1 MIDRKGV
8 VHMMMPMGSYV
19 RRGKRFVRKA
29 VANPKLRSW
38 TQKAAYFLGGL
49 VLSAASLGNHP
60 QPLPLAALCAGITGV
75 PGMLLAVGGCL
86 GYWIFWA
93 GAGGQGPAWMA
104 LGLVA
109 SLLLGGKKVTRH
121 MPLLLPSLAAAV
133 VAFTG
138 LVFQLLGTA
147 TDSVTVYLLRIGLA
161 AGAARVFA
169 VVLSRRDPVM
179 DWIACSLGVLA
190 LAQVAPLPSL
200 CLGFVAA
207 GMLGS
212 RAPFPAAALAGLA
225 LDLAQ
230 ITKTPM
236 TAVLSLTFLIRLI
249 PVLPKWVAYTAP
261 AVLYLVVSPL
271 CGVVDFTPVLP
282 LALGS
287 ALANLLPPQTP
298 IAHRRGETGM
308 AQVRLELAAG
318 ALAQTEQIL
327 AEAALYPI
335 DEAALIE
342 KAAERSCSCC
352 PCRKGCQDQVAVGKL
367 SPALLH
373 RPLVTVED
381 LPLSCRKRGRVL
393 LELRRIQDQYRAMR
407 ADRERQQEYRYAV
420 IQQYRFLCDYLR
432 DLADQLPRRG
442 KPIGQRYRPEVS
454 VCSAGLEAANGDRCL
469 WFAGTQC
476 RYYIL
481 LCDGMGTGIGA
492 EAEGKTAGNL
502 LKRLLSAGYPAEYA
516 LRSLNSLCSLRGSA
530 GAVTV
535 DLAQI
540 DLERGKVELYKW
552 GAAPSYLLSDGMAEK
567 IGTAGTP
574 PGLSVTQC
582 RETVDKLSL
591 RRGET
596 LVLMSDGVDG
606 EAAMRRA
613 SEMTRKTP
621 GELAPKVLQYG
632 KGNGSDDAT
641 VAVVRLYPLTL
652 ST

>member
-1 MIDRKGV
+1 M
-8 VHMMMPMGSYV
+8 
-19 RRGKRFVRKA
+19 
-29 VANPKLRSW
+29 
-38 TQKAAYFLGGL
+38 L
-49 VLSAASLGNHP
+49 V
-60 QPLPLAALCAGITGV
+60 
-75 PGMLLAVGGCL
+75 AVGGCL
-86 GYWIFWA
+86 GYWIFWD

-104 LGLVA
+104 MGLLL
-109 SLLLGGKKVTRH
+109 STLLGGKKVTRH
-121 MPLLLPSLAAAV
+121 MPLLMPALAAAA

-138 LVFQLLGTA
+138 LLFQLLGTA
-147 TDSVTVYLLRIGLA
+147 TDSVTLYLLRIGLA
-161 AGAARVFA
+161 AGGTRIFA
-169 VVLSRRDPVM
+169 IAMKRRDPVV
-179 DWIACSLGVLA
+179 DWLACALVVLA
-190 LAQVAPLPSL
+190 LAQVAPLPALS
-200 CLGFVAA
+200 LGFLAA

-212 RAPFPAAALAGLA
+212 RAPFPAAAMAGLA

-230 ITKTPM
+230 VTDTPM
-236 TAVLSLTFLIRLI
+236 TAVLSLAFFVRLI
-249 PVLPKWVAYTAP
+249 PGLPGWTGYTAP
-261 AVLYLVVSPL
+261 ALMYLLVAPL
-271 CGVVDFTPVLP
+271 CGVMNFTPVFP

-287 ALANLLPPQTP
+287 ALGNLLPPQTP
-298 IAHRRGETGM
+298 ISHRRGETGM

-318 ALAQTEQIL
+318 AFSQTEQIL
-327 AEAALYPI
+327 SEISEYPI

-342 KAAERSCSCC
+342 GAAQRACGCC
-352 PCRKGCQDQVAVGKL
+352 PCRKGCQDQAAVGKL

-393 LELRRIQDQYRAMR
+393 LEMRRSQDQYRTIR
-407 ADRERQQEYRYAV
+407 ADRDRQQEYRQAV

-432 DLADQLPRRG
+432 DLSDQLPKRG
-442 KPIGQRYRPEVS
+442 KPLGQHYRPEVS

-492 EAEGKTAGNL
+492 EAEGKMAAGL
-502 LKRLLSAGYPAEYA
+502 LKRLLTAGYPAEYA
-516 LRSLNSLCSLRGSA
+516 LRSLNSLCTLRGSA

-540 DLERGKVELYKW
+540 DLETGKVELFKW
-552 GAAPSYLLSDGMAEK
+552 GAAPSYLLSDGVAEK
-567 IGTAGTP
+567 IGTAGSP

-596 LVLMSDGVDG
+596 LILLSDGVDG

-641 VAVVRLYPLTL
+641 AAVVRLYPLTL

>member
-1 MIDRKGV
+1 
-8 VHMMMPMGSYV
+8 MMMPMGSYV
-19 RRGKRFVRKA
+19 RRGKRLLRKA
-29 VANPKLRSW
+29 TAQPRLRSW
-38 TQKAAYFLGGL
+38 AEKTGYFLCGFL
-49 VLSAASLGNHP
+49 LSAASLGNSP
-60 QPLPLAALCAGITGV
+60 QPLPLALLCAGITGV
-75 PGMLLAVGGCL
+75 PGLLTAAGGCL
-86 GYWIFWA
+86 GYWVFWD

-104 LGLVA
+104 FGAVLC
-109 SLLLGGKKVTRH
+109 LLLGGKKITRH
-121 MPLLLPSLAAAV
+121 MPLLMPALAAAA

-138 LVFQLLGTA
+138 LVFQVLGLD
-147 TDSVTVYLLRIGLA
+147 TDSVGIYLLRIGLA
-161 AGAARVFA
+161 AGAARIFA
-169 VVLSRRDPVM
+169 VVLERRDPVV
-179 DWIACSLGVLA
+179 DWLACALAVLA
-190 LAQVAPLPSL
+190 LAQVAPVPAL
-200 CLGFVAA
+200 CLGFLAA

-212 RAPFPAAALAGLA
+212 CAPFPAAALAGRA

-230 ITKTPM
+230 VTQTPM
-236 TAVLSLTFLIRLI
+236 TAVMSLAFLFRLI
-249 PVLPKWVAYTAP
+249 PRLPKWTGYTAP
-261 AVLYLVVSPL
+261 ALMYLVVAPL
-271 CGVVDFTPVLP
+271 CGVTDFTPVFP
-282 LALGS
+282 LAVGS
-287 ALANLLPPQTP
+287 ALGNLLPPQTP

-318 ALAQTEQIL
+318 AFSQTEQIL
-327 AEAALYPI
+327 AEVTDYPI
-335 DEAALIE
+335 DEVALIE
-342 KAAERSCSCC
+342 KAAERACGCC
-352 PCRKGCQDQVAVGKL
+352 PCRKGCNDQATVGKL

-381 LPLSCRKRGRVL
+381 LPFSCRKRGRVL
-393 LELRRIQDQYRAMR
+393 LELRRSQDQYRAIR
-407 ADRERQQEYRYAV
+407 ADRDRQQEYRQAV

-432 DLADQLPRRG
+432 ELADQLPRRG
-442 KPIGQRYRPEVS
+442 KPLGQHYRPEVA

-492 EAEGKTAGNL
+492 EAEGRTAANL
-502 LKRLLSAGYPAEYA
+502 LKRLLTCGYPAEYA
-516 LRSLNSLCSLRGSA
+516 LRSLNSLCTLRGSA

-540 DLERGKVELYKW
+540 DLEKGKVELYKW
-552 GAAPSYLLSDGMAEK
+552 GAAPSYLLSDGVAEK

-596 LVLMSDGVDG
+596 LILLSDGVDG

-641 VAVVRLYPLTL
+641 AAVVRLYPLTL

>member
-1 MIDRKGV
+1 
-8 VHMMMPMGSYV
+8 
-19 RRGKRFVRKA
+19 
-29 VANPKLRSW
+29 
-38 TQKAAYFLGGL
+38 
-49 VLSAASLGNHP
+49 
-60 QPLPLAALCAGITGV
+60 
-75 PGMLLAVGGCL
+75 MLMAIGGCL
-86 GYWIFWA
+86 GYWIFWD

-104 LGLVA
+104 LGLLL
-109 SLLLGGKKVTRH
+109 SILLGGKKLTRH
-121 MPLLLPSLAAAV
+121 MPLLMPALAAAT

-138 LVFQLLGTA
+138 LVFQVLGL
-147 TDSVTVYLLRIGLA
+147 DSDPITIYLLRIGLA

-169 VVLSRRDPVM
+169 VALERRDPVV
-179 DWIACSLGVLA
+179 DWLACALLILA
-190 LAQVAPLPSL
+190 LAQVAPLPFLS
-200 CLGFVAA
+200 LGFLAA
-207 GMLGS
+207 GMVGS
-212 RAPFPAAALAGLA
+212 HGAFPAAALAGLA
-225 LDLAQ
+225 LDLAR
-230 ITKTPM
+230 ITDTPM
-236 TAVLSLTFLIRLI
+236 TAVMSLAFLVRLI
-249 PVLPKWVAYTAP
+249 PGLPRWTSYTAP
-261 AVLYLVVSPL
+261 ALMYMIAAPL
-271 CGVVDFTPVLP
+271 CGVTDFSPVFP

-287 ALANLLPPQTP
+287 ALGQLLPPQTP
-298 IAHRRGETGM
+298 ISHRRGETGM

-318 ALAQTEQIL
+318 AFSQTEQIL
-327 AEAALYPI
+327 SEVAEYPI

-342 KAAERSCSCC
+342 KAAERACSCC
-352 PCRKGCQDQVAVGKL
+352 PCRKGCQDQVAVAKL

-393 LELRRIQDQYRAMR
+393 LEMRRSQDQYRAIR
-407 ADRERQQEYRYAV
+407 ADRDRQLEYRQAV

-432 DLADQLPRRG
+432 DLSDQLPRRG
-442 KPIGQRYRPEVS
+442 KPLGQHFRPEVA

-492 EAEGKTAGNL
+492 EAEGRSAANL
-502 LKRLLSAGYPAEYA
+502 LKRLLTAGYPAEYA
-516 LRSLNSLCSLRGSA
+516 LRSLNSLCTLRGSA

-540 DLERGKVELYKW
+540 DLEKGKVELYKW
-552 GAAPSYLLSDGMAEK
+552 GAAPSYLLSEGVAEK

-596 LVLMSDGVDG
+596 LILLSDGVDG

-641 VAVVRLYPLTL
+641 AAVVRLYPLTL

>member
-1 MIDRKGV
+1 
-8 VHMMMPMGSYV
+8 MMMPMGSYV
-19 RRGKRFVRKA
+19 RRGKRFLRKA
-29 VANPKLRSW
+29 ATQPRLRSW
-38 TQKAAYFLGGL
+38 AKNAGYFLSGL
-49 VLSAASLGNHP
+49 LLSAASLGNHP
-60 QPLPLAALCAGITGV
+60 QPLPLAALCAGITGI
-75 PGMLLAVGGCL
+75 PGMLMAVGGCL
-86 GYWIFWA
+86 GYWIFWD

-104 LGLVA
+104 LGLVL
-109 SLLLGGKKVTRH
+109 SLLLGGKKITRH
-121 MPLLLPSLAAAV
+121 VPLLMPALAAAV

-147 TDSVTVYLLRIGLA
+147 TESVTIYLLRVGLA

-169 VVLSRRDPVM
+169 IALARRDPVV
-179 DWIACSLGVLA
+179 DWLASALAVLA
-190 LAQVAPLPSL
+190 LAQVAPVPVL
-200 CLGFVAA
+200 CLGFLAA

-230 ITKTPM
+230 VTDTPM
-236 TAVLSLTFLIRLI
+236 TAVLSLAFLVRLI
-249 PVLPKWVAYTAP
+249 PGLPKWTGYTAP
-261 AVLYLVVSPL
+261 ALMYLLVAPL
-271 CGVVDFTPVLP
+271 CGVADFSPVFP

-287 ALANLLPPQTP
+287 ALGNLLPPQTP

-318 ALAQTEQIL
+318 AFAQTEQIL
-327 AEAALYPI
+327 SEVSDYPI
-335 DEAALIE
+335 DEAALIG
-342 KAAERSCSCC
+342 KAAERACSCC
-352 PCRKGCQDQVAVGKL
+352 PCRKGCQDQVTVEKL
-367 SPALLH
+367 STALLH
-373 RPLVTVED
+373 RPLVTVDD

-393 LELRRIQDQYRAMR
+393 LELRRSQDQYRAIR
-407 ADRERQQEYRYAV
+407 ADRERQQEYRQAV
-420 IQQYRFLCDYLR
+420 VQQYRFLCDYLR
-432 DLADQLPRRG
+432 DLSDQLPRRG
-442 KPIGQRYRPEVS
+442 KPLGQHYRPEVS
-454 VCSAGLEAANGDRCL
+454 VCSAGLEVANGDRCL

-476 RYYIL
+476 RYYVL

-492 EAEGKTAGNL
+492 EAEGKTAANL
-502 LKRLLSAGYPAEYA
+502 LKRLLTAGYPAEYA
-516 LRSLNSLCSLRGSA
+516 LRCLNSLCTLRGSA

-540 DLERGKVELYKW
+540 DLQKGKVELFKW
-552 GAAPSYLLSDGMAEK
+552 GAAPSYLLSDGIAEK

-596 LVLMSDGVDG
+596 LILLSDGVDG

-641 VAVVRLYPLTL
+641 AAVVRLYPLTL

>member
-1 MIDRKGV
+1 
-8 VHMMMPMGSYV
+8 MMMPMGSYV
-19 RRGKRFVRKA
+19 RRGKRMLRKA
-29 VANPKLRSW
+29 VTHPKLRSW
-38 TQKAAYFLGGL
+38 AEKTGYFLGGL
-49 VLSAASLGNHP
+49 LLSAASLGNHP
-60 QPLPLAALCAGITGV
+60 QPLPLAALCAGITGAK
-75 PGMLLAVGGCL
+75 GMLMAVGGCL
-86 GYWIFWA
+86 GYWVFWA
-93 GAGGQGPAWMA
+93 GAGGQGPAWMV
-104 LGLVA
+104 LGLA
-109 SLLLGGKKVTRH
+109 MSILLGGKKVTRH
-121 MPLLLPSLAAAV
+121 MPLLMPALAAAV

-147 TDSVTVYLLRIGLA
+147 TDSVTIYLLRIGLA

-169 VVLSRRDPVM
+169 VVLTRRDPVV
-179 DWIACSLGVLA
+179 DWLACGLVVLA
-190 LAQVAPLPSL
+190 LAQVAPLPIL

-230 ITKTPM
+230 ITHTPM
-236 TAVLSLTFLIRLI
+236 TAVMSLTFFVRLI
-249 PVLPKWVAYTAP
+249 PVLPKWMGYTAP
-261 AVLYLVVSPL
+261 ALMYLVVSPL
-271 CGVVDFTPVLP
+271 CGVADLTPVLP

-287 ALANLLPPQTP
+287 ALGNLLPPQTP

-318 ALAQTEQIL
+318 AFSQTEQIL
-327 AEAALYPI
+327 SEMSDYPI
-335 DEAALIE
+335 DEVALIE
-342 KAAERSCSCC
+342 KAAERACGCC
-352 PCRKGCQDQVAVGKL
+352 PCRKGCQDQAAVGKL

-373 RPLVTVED
+373 RPLVSVED

-393 LELRRIQDQYRAMR
+393 LELRRSQDQYRAIR
-407 ADRERQQEYRYAV
+407 ADRERQQEYRHAV

-442 KPIGQRYRPEVS
+442 KPLGQRYRPEVS

-476 RYYIL
+476 RYYVL

-492 EAEGKTAGNL
+492 EAEGKAAAGL
-502 LKRLLSAGYPAEYA
+502 LKRLLTAGYPAEYA
-516 LRSLNSLCSLRGSA
+516 LRSLNSLCTLRGSA

-540 DLERGKVELYKW
+540 DLEKGKVELYKG
-552 GAAPSYLLSDGMAEK
+552 GAAPSYLLSDGVAEK

-596 LVLMSDGVDG
+596 LILLSDGVDG

-641 VAVVRLYPLTL
+641 AAVVRLYPLTL

>member
-1 MIDRKGV
+1 
-8 VHMMMPMGSYV
+8 MMMPMESYV
-19 RRGKRFVRKA
+19 RRGKRLLRKA
-29 VANPKLRSW
+29 VSQPKLRSW
-38 TQKAAYFLGGL
+38 AEKAGYLICGAL
-49 VLSAASLGNHP
+49 LSAASLGNSA
-60 QPLPLAALCAGITGV
+60 QPLTLALLCAGITGV
-75 PGMLLAVGGCL
+75 PGMLVAVGGCL
-86 GYWIFWA
+86 GYWFFWD
-93 GAGGQGPAWMA
+93 GIGGQGPAWMA
-104 LGLVA
+104 MGLM
-109 SLLLGGKKVTRH
+109 LCTLLGDRKVTRH
-121 MPLLLPSLAAAV
+121 MPLLMPALSAAV
-133 VAFTG
+133 VALTG
-138 LVFQLLGTA
+138 LIFQLLGTA
-147 TDSVTVYLLRIGLA
+147 TESVAAYLLRIGLA
-161 AGAARVFA
+161 AGATRVFA
-169 VVLSRRDPVM
+169 ITLKRRDPVI
-179 DWIACSLGVLA
+179 DWLACALAVLA
-190 LAQVAPLPSL
+190 LAQVAPFPVL
-200 CLGFVAA
+200 CLGFLAA

-212 RAPFPAAALAGLA
+212 RAPFPAAAMAGLA

-230 ITKTPM
+230 ITDTPM
-236 TAVLSLTFLIRLI
+236 TAVMSLTFLVRLV
-249 PVLPKWVAYTAP
+249 PGLPKWTVYTAP
-261 AVLYLVVSPL
+261 ALMYLLVSYL
-271 CGVVDFTPVLP
+271 CGVADFTPVFS

-287 ALANLLPPQTP
+287 TITNLLPPQTP

-318 ALAQTEQIL
+318 AFSQTEQLLSEISD
-327 AEAALYPI
+327 YPI
-335 DEAALIE
+335 DEPALIE
-342 KAAERSCSCC
+342 KAAERACSCC
-352 PCRKGCQDQVAVGKL
+352 PCRKGCQDQEAVGKL

-393 LELRRIQDQYRAMR
+393 LELRRSQDQYRAIR
-407 ADRERQQEYRYAV
+407 ADRDRQLEYRQAV

-432 DLADQLPRRG
+432 ELSDQLPKRG
-442 KPIGQRYRPEVS
+442 KPLGQHYRPEVS

-492 EAEGKTAGNL
+492 EAEGKTAANL
-502 LKRLLSAGYPAEYA
+502 LRRLLTAGYPAEYA
-516 LRSLNSLCSLRGSA
+516 LRSLNSLCTLRGSA

-540 DLERGKVELYKW
+540 DLESGKVELYKW
-552 GAAPSYLLSDGMAEK
+552 GAAPSYLLSDGVAEK

-596 LVLMSDGVDG
+596 LILLSDGVDG

-641 VAVVRLYPLTL
+641 AAVVRLYPLTL

>member
-1 MIDRKGV
+1 MNSWKGV

-19 RRGKRFVRKA
+19 RRGKRLLRKA
-29 VANPKLRSW
+29 TSQPRLRSW
-38 TQKAAYFLGGL
+38 AVKSGYFLGGFL
-49 VLSAASLGNHP
+49 LSAASLGNHP

-75 PGMLLAVGGCL
+75 PGVLTALGGCL
-86 GYWIFWA
+86 GYWVFWD
-93 GAGGQGPAWMA
+93 GAGGQGPIWLL
-104 LGLVA
+104 LGLVV
-109 SLLLGGKKVTRH
+109 SLVLGGKKITRH
-121 MPLLLPSLAAAV
+121 MPLLMPALAAAV

-138 LVFQLLGTA
+138 LVFQLLGVA
-147 TDSVTVYLLRIGLA
+147 TDSITVYLLRIGLA

-169 VVLSRRDPVM
+169 IALDRRNPVV
-179 DWIACSLGVLA
+179 DWLACSLAVLA
-190 LAQVAPLPSL
+190 LAQVAPLPVL

-212 RAPFPAAALAGLA
+212 RAPFPAVALAGLA

-230 ITKTPM
+230 ITDTPM
-236 TAVLSLTFLIRLI
+236 TAVLSVAFFIRLI
-249 PVLPKWVAYTAP
+249 PGLPKWTGYTAP
-261 AVLYLVVSPL
+261 ALMYLVVSPL
-271 CGVVDFTPVLP
+271 CGVADLTPVFP

-287 ALANLLPPQTP
+287 ALGNFLPPQTP

-318 ALAQTEQIL
+318 AFSQTEQIL
-327 AEAALYPI
+327 SEVTDYPI

-342 KAAERSCSCC
+342 KAAERACSSC
-352 PCRKGCQDQVAVGKL
+352 PCRKGCQDQQSVGKL

-381 LPLSCRKRGRVL
+381 IPLSCRKRGRVL
-393 LELRRIQDQYRAMR
+393 LELRRSQDQYRAIR
-407 ADRERQQEYRYAV
+407 ADRDRQQEYRQAV
-420 IQQYRFLCDYLR
+420 IQQYRLLCDYLR
-432 DLADQLPRRG
+432 DLSDQLPQRG
-442 KPIGQRYRPEVS
+442 KPLGQHYRPEIS
-454 VCSAGLEAANGDRCL
+454 VCSAGLEAANGDRCM
-469 WFAGTQC
+469 WFAGPQC
-476 RYYIL
+476 KYYIL

-492 EAEGKTAGNL
+492 EAEGRTAAGL
-502 LKRLLSAGYPAEYA
+502 LKRLLVAGYPAEYA
-516 LRSLNSLCSLRGSA
+516 LRSLNSLCTLRGSA

-540 DLERGKVELYKW
+540 DLHKGKVELYKW
-552 GAAPSYLLSDGMAEK
+552 GAAPSYLLTDGIAEK

-596 LVLMSDGVDG
+596 LILLSDGVDG

-641 VAVVRLYPLTL
+641 AAVVRLYPLTL

>member
-1 MIDRKGV
+1 
-8 VHMMMPMGSYV
+8 MMMPMESYV
-19 RRGKRFVRKA
+19 RRGKRLVRKA
-29 VANPKLRSW
+29 VSQPKLRSW
-38 TQKAAYFLGGL
+38 AIKAGYFLCGVL
-49 VLSAASLGNHP
+49 LSAASLGNSA
-60 QPLPLAALCAGITGV
+60 QPLSLALLCAGITGV
-75 PGMLLAVGGCL
+75 PGMLVAMGGCL
-86 GYWIFWA
+86 GYWFFWD
-93 GAGGQGPAWMA
+93 GVGGQGPAWMA
-104 LGLVA
+104 MGLML
-109 SLLLGGKKVTRH
+109 STLLGDKKVTRH
-121 MPLLLPSLAAAV
+121 MPLLMPVLAAAV
-133 VAFTG
+133 VALTG
-138 LVFQLLGTA
+138 LLFQLLGTA
-147 TDSVTVYLLRIGLA
+147 TESVTVYLLRVGLA
-161 AGAARVFA
+161 AGSTRVFA
-169 VVLSRRDPVM
+169 IALKRRDPVV
-179 DWIACSLGVLA
+179 DWLACALAVLA
-190 LAQVAPLPSL
+190 LAQVVPVPFL
-200 CLGFVAA
+200 CLGFMAA

-212 RAPFPAAALAGLA
+212 RGPFPAAAMAGLA

-230 ITKTPM
+230 ITDTPM
-236 TAVLSLTFLIRLI
+236 TAVLSLAFLVRLV
-249 PVLPKWVAYTAP
+249 PGLPRWTGYTAP
-261 AVLYLVVSPL
+261 ALMYLLVAFL
-271 CGVVDFTPVLP
+271 CGVADFTPVFS

-287 ALANLLPPQTP
+287 AMGNLLPPQTP

-318 ALAQTEQIL
+318 AFSQTEQIL
-327 AEAALYPI
+327 SEISEYPI

-342 KAAERSCSCC
+342 KAAERACSCC
-352 PCRKGCQDQVAVGKL
+352 PCRKNCQDQDAVGKL
-367 SPALLH
+367 SPVLLH

-393 LELRRIQDQYRAMR
+393 LELRRSQDQYRAIR
-407 ADRERQQEYRYAV
+407 ADRDRQLEYRQAV

-432 DLADQLPRRG
+432 ELSDQLPKRG
-442 KPIGQRYRPEVS
+442 KPLGQHYRPEVS

-492 EAEGKTAGNL
+492 EAEGKTAANL
-502 LKRLLSAGYPAEYA
+502 LKRLLTAGYPAEYA
-516 LRSLNSLCSLRGSA
+516 LRSLNSLCTLRGSA

-540 DLERGKVELYKW
+540 DLESGKVELYKW
-552 GAAPSYLLSDGMAEK
+552 GAAPSYLLSDGAAEK

-596 LVLMSDGVDG
+596 LILLSDGVDG

-641 VAVVRLYPLTL
+641 AAVVRLYPLTL

>member
-1 MIDRKGV
+1 
-8 VHMMMPMGSYV
+8 MMMPMESYV
-19 RRGKRFVRKA
+19 RRGKRMVRKA
-29 VANPKLRSW
+29 VSQPRLRSW
-38 TQKAAYFLGGL
+38 AEKTGYFLCGL
-49 VLSAASLGNHP
+49 LLSAASLGNSAL
-60 QPLPLAALCAGITGV
+60 PLPLALLCAGITGV
-75 PGMLLAVGGCL
+75 PGMLVAAGGCL
-86 GYWIFWA
+86 GYWIFWD
-93 GAGGQGPAWMA
+93 GVGGQGPAWMA
-104 LGLVA
+104 LGLVL
-109 SLLLGGKKVTRH
+109 STLLGGKKLTRH
-121 MPLLLPSLAAAV
+121 MPLLMPALAAAT

-138 LVFQLLGTA
+138 LLFQLLGTA
-147 TDSVTVYLLRIGLA
+147 TDSVTVYLLRIALA
-161 AGAARVFA
+161 TGAARVFA
-169 VVLSRRDPVM
+169 IALKRRDPVV
-179 DWIACSLGVLA
+179 DWLACALVVLA
-190 LAQVAPLPSL
+190 LAQVAPLPILS
-200 CLGFVAA
+200 LGFLAA

-212 RAPFPAAALAGLA
+212 HAPFPAAALAGLA
-225 LDLAQ
+225 LDLAR
-230 ITKTPM
+230 ITDTPM
-236 TAVLSLTFLIRLI
+236 TAVLSLAFFVRLI
-249 PVLPKWVAYTAP
+249 PGLPKWTGYTAP
-261 AVLYLVVSPL
+261 AVMYLVVAPL
-271 CGVVDFTPVLP
+271 CGVTDYSPVFS

-287 ALANLLPPQTP
+287 ALGNLLPPQTP

-318 ALAQTEQIL
+318 AFSQTEQIL
-327 AEAALYPI
+327 SELSEYPI

-342 KAAERSCSCC
+342 KAAERACGCC
-352 PCRKGCQDQVAVGKL
+352 PCRKGCQDQASVGKL

-393 LELRRIQDQYRAMR
+393 LEMRRSQDQYRAIR
-407 ADRERQQEYRYAV
+407 ADRDRQQEYRQAV

-432 DLADQLPRRG
+432 DLSDQLPRRG
-442 KPIGQRYRPEVS
+442 KPLGQHYRPEVS
-454 VCSAGLEAANGDRCL
+454 VCSAGLESANGDRCL

-492 EAEGKTAGNL
+492 EAEGKTAASL
-502 LKRLLSAGYPAEYA
+502 LKRLLTAGYPAEYA
-516 LRSLNSLCSLRGSA
+516 LRSLNSLCTLRGSA

-540 DLERGKVELYKW
+540 DLETGKVELYKW
-552 GAAPSYLLSDGMAEK
+552 GAAPSYLLSDGVAEK

-596 LVLMSDGVDG
+596 LILLSDGVDG

-613 SEMTRKTP
+613 SELTLLTP
-621 GELAPKVLQYG
+621 GEMASKVLQYG

-641 VAVVRLYPLTL
+641 AAVIRLYPQAL

>member
-1 MIDRKGV
+1 
-8 VHMMMPMGSYV
+8 MMMPMGSYV
-19 RRGKRFVRKA
+19 RRGKRLLRKA
-29 VANPKLRSW
+29 TAQPRLRSW
-38 TQKAAYFLGGL
+38 AEKMGCFLGGFL
-49 VLSAASLGNHP
+49 LSAASLGNSP

-75 PGMLLAVGGCL
+75 PAMLMAVGGCL
-86 GYWIFWA
+86 GYWVFWG
-93 GAGGQGPAWMA
+93 GAGGQGPAWMI
-104 LGLVA
+104 LGLVI
-109 SLLLGGKKVTRH
+109 SLLLGGKKITRH
-121 MPLLLPSLAAAV
+121 MPLLMPALAAAS

-138 LVFQLLGTA
+138 LVFQLLGTDV
-147 TDSVTVYLLRIGLA
+147 DSVTIYLLRIALA
-161 AGAARVFA
+161 AGAARIFG
-169 VVLSRRDPVM
+169 VVLTRRDPVM
-179 DWIACSLGVLA
+179 DWLACALAVLA
-190 LAQVAPLPSL
+190 LAQVAPLPVL
-200 CLGFVAA
+200 CLGFLAA

-230 ITKTPM
+230 VTDTPM
-236 TAVLSLTFLIRLI
+236 TAVMSLAFLVRLV
-249 PVLPKWVAYTAP
+249 PGLPKWTGYTAP
-261 AVLYLVVSPL
+261 ALMYLLVAPL
-271 CGVVDFTPVLP
+271 CGVADFTPVFP
-282 LALGS
+282 LAVGS
-287 ALANLLPPQTP
+287 ALGNWLPPQTP

-318 ALAQTEQIL
+318 AFSQTEQIL
-327 AEAALYPI
+327 SEVSDYPI

-342 KAAERSCSCC
+342 KAAERACSCC
-352 PCRKGCQDQVAVGKL
+352 PCRNGCHDQNGVSKL

-393 LELRRIQDQYRAMR
+393 LELRRTQDQYRAIR
-407 ADRERQQEYRYAV
+407 ADRDRQQEYRQAL
-420 IQQYRFLCDYLR
+420 IQQYRFMSDYLR
-432 DLADQLPRRG
+432 DLSDQLPRRG
-442 KPIGQRYRPEVS
+442 KPLGQHYRPEVA

-476 RYYIL
+476 RYYVL

-492 EAEGKTAGNL
+492 EAEGRTAANL
-502 LKRLLSAGYPAEYA
+502 LKRLLTAGYPAEYA
-516 LRSLNSLCSLRGSA
+516 LRSLNSLCTLRGSA

-540 DLERGKVELYKW
+540 DLHKGKVELYKW
-552 GAAPSYLLSDGMAEK
+552 GAAPSYLLSEGVAEK

-596 LVLMSDGVDG
+596 LILLSDGVDG

-641 VAVVRLYPLTL
+641 AAVVRLYPLTL